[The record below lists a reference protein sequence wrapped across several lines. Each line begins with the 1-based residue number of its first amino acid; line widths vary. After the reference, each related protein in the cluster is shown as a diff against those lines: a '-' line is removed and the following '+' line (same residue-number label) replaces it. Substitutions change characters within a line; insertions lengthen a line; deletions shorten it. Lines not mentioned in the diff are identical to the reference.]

1 MRLAVD
7 IELDLKKA
15 GLGQNPIIPHKLGKH
30 ISYFVSPHTD
40 LGFKVFMDCILLLRH
55 RCHMGNIP

>member
-7 IELDLKKA
+7 IELDSKKA

-30 ISYFVSPHTD
+30 ISYFASPHTD
-40 LGFKVFMDCILLLRH
+40 LGLKVFMDCIPLPGLH
-55 RCHMGNIP
+55 CHMGNMP